1 MAQQKKTLVNNLTQS
16 IDELSREIQHA
27 SDKVRR
33 GHDEALE
40 MALEWRRKQIES
52 IEQRYISQCSSVEER
67 FGRLI
72 SLEQDMRNR
81 LTTEAHQPLIAENP
95 TDETLVFTP
104 VSKIQADQPEKHVG
118 FSSLFEQAA
127 KDCCKQEIT
136 WVGGW
141 AADAEKYSRL
151 PPSNRKRQ
159 HST

>member
-95 TDETLVFTP
+95 TDETLVFVRQT
-104 VSKIQADQPEKHVG
+104 IDCIYQDLWQ
-118 FSSLFEQAA
+118 FRWNAA
-127 KDCCKQEIT
+127 TK
-136 WVGGW
+136 
-141 AADAEKYSRL
+141 
-151 PPSNRKRQ
+151 NRKASLLR
-159 HST
+159 TLILFNCA